1 MNERITV
8 ISLFDFKDLE
18 KINNI
23 LSSATIPLC
32 KVPFSKNVSNREY
45 ADTLPF
51 HFTLSAGDITEAPR
65 VKEALKK
72 ILFKEFTVQINNL
85 EILPG
90 KENSYVLVF
99 IVEPNNE
106 LQELQK
112 KVYTVLPTSKYNPA
126 NFKFHITIHISKDYE
141 EIINLKKEIENNFKP
156 FKLTVN
162 KIGLF
167 QIYPASLLKEYSGI
181 KKL

>member
-8 ISLFDFKDLE
+8 ITLFDFKDLE

-32 KVPFSKNVSNREY
+32 KVPFGKNVSNREF

-51 HFTLSAGDITEAPR
+51 HFTLSAGNITEASR
-65 VKEALKK
+65 VKEDLKN
-72 ILFKEFTVQINNL
+72 IEFNEFSVQINNL

-99 IVEPNNE
+99 IIEPCIE

-112 KVYTVLPTSKYNPA
+112 SVYMVLPTTKYNPE

-141 EIINLKKEIENNFKP
+141 EIINLKKEIEKNFKP

-167 QIYPASLLKEYSGI
+167 KIYPASLVEEYFSI
-181 KKL
+181 KK